1 MFTITR
7 EWIDEHRTARGG
19 WSADQCVALGIAWPL
34 QSGWKRR
41 LIGKVITDEAKARF
55 EMGLRARQARAAA
68 TLDLFR

>member
-34 QSGWKRR
+34 QSGWKKR
-41 LIGKVITDEAKARF
+41 LIGRQITDEQKARF
-55 EMGLRARQARAAA
+55 EMGLRSRQAKRAA
-68 TLDLFR
+68 TVDMFR